1 MRGVKPHLVVDNA
14 AVAKAPGVPAWLSV
28 DAKREWKR
36 VVPILVE
43 RRILTTAD
51 LGSLENYCTA
61 IGQVREMER
70 QLQRDGHVIDTDKG
84 LKRHPAVGIQSDA
97 MTRARLLAAE
107 LGLTPVSRSRPAVRG
122 ESAGDDLDFLG

>member
-1 MRGVKPHLVVDNA
+1 MKGVKPRLVVDNS
-14 AVAKAPGVPAWLSV
+14 AVSKAPPAPAWLSA

-61 IGQVREMER
+61 IGQIREMER
-70 QLQRDGHVIDTDKG
+70 QLQRDGHVIETDKG

-122 ESAGDDLDFLG
+122 DSAGDDLDFLG